1 MQQQNTPTLP
11 PTDDG
16 IALPA
21 GVCLGRYRLLGSL
34 GQGGFGI
41 TYLAETTDTAE
52 KVVIK
57 ENMPTT
63 FAYRKE
69 TTYTV
74 SPLSAATAE
83 GYNWAK
89 SRFIDEACLLA
100 SLDHPNIVKVT
111 EAFEAYNTAY
121 YVMPHVN
128 GRELGKAAPKHDAI
142 TEDWLAP
149 VLTTLLNALRYLHDK
164 NIFHRDIKPNNILL
178 KENGEL
184 ILIDFGAARQV
195 VAERSATLLQ
205 TPGYTPIEQIQHG
218 GNRGAWSDIYSLGAT
233 CYCLIT
239 GQCPPDSLTRMCD
252 PASYHPLT
260 DNRKLKGRFS
270 RAFLAGID
278 KALNMP
284 IADRWQTCTEWLQDL
299 QQKTTSAPTPAT
311 LKPIPLPKPT
321 KAPANSPQRDV
332 GGLIVNLLKNHFE
345 YDSTLNAEIHSLVH
359 ADSPT
364 PLREQA
370 EMGDKTAQ
378 LLMGVYYDW
387 GFVSD
392 WSNDRDISAHS
403 AGIGCTESESRRYAL
418 HYYEQ
423 AADQNYPPAQYA
435 LARYLAKHRWGGILV
450 LRQFRILGLLDKAES
465 KRIKTAPS
473 TAAGIRKMLWWLL
486 LPPMLVI
493 TLPVM
498 LLQLIWHLVYKL
510 FIFLLAGLILFPSIA
525 YNSSIQR
532 WIDRYHYNY
541 YNNSYSGSY
550 KCLHEDEVGVFY
562 LLLLPPILAIIC
574 SIVYNYMPKCRHW
587 LIGNG
592 FIYKHIVQ
600 GILIGSLCAGGF
612 IVFYDEVA
620 YENIAYG
627 YELIYTLNIIVL
639 TLTFMFIGWIER
651 RRANRKNRWS
661 ASQ

>member
-1 MQQQNTPTLP
+1 MQQQNTPTLS

-63 FAYRKE
+63 FAFRKE

-299 QQKTTSAPTPAT
+299 QQKTTSAPTPAI
-311 LKPIPLPKPT
+311 LKPIPLPQPT

-345 YDSTLNAEIHSLVH
+345 YDSTLNAEIHSLVNT
-359 ADSPT
+359 DSPT

-392 WSNDRDISAHS
+392 WGNDRDISAHS

-486 LPPMLVI
+486 PPPMLVI

-498 LLQLIWHLVYKL
+498 LLQLIWHVLSYRL
-510 FIFLLAGLILFPSIA
+510 FLLLIVGGGLIPGIA
-525 YNSSIQR
+525 DNHGIKFVY
-532 WIDRYHYNY
+532 DGY
-541 YNNSYSGSY
+541 YGSGCYYMTLKDDTTS
-550 KCLHEDEVGVFY
+550 VFY
-562 LLLLPPILAIIC
+562 LLLLPLTLTIYCLIA
-574 SIVYNYMPKCRHW
+574 YNIPKCRQW
-587 LIGNG
+587 MVGKG
-592 FIYKHIVQ
+592 YMYKHVIK
-600 GILIGSLCAGGF
+600 GIIIGGLSACGF
-612 IVFYDEVA
+612 IVFYNA
-620 YENIAYG
+620 NENDITYG

-651 RRANRKNRWS
+651 RRENRKIRWS

>member
-11 PTDDG
+11 STDDG

-41 TYLAETTDTAE
+41 TYLAETTDTDE

-63 FAYRKE
+63 FAFRKE

-270 RAFLAGID
+270 HAFLAGID

-364 PLREQA
+364 PLRELA

-498 LLQLIWHLVYKL
+498 LLQLIWHVLSYRL
-510 FIFLLAGLILFPSIA
+510 FLLLIVGGVLIPSIEDNNGIKVE
-525 YNSSIQR
+525 Y
-532 WIDRYHYNY
+532 DGY
-541 YNNSYSGSY
+541 YGSGY
-550 KCLHEDEVGVFY
+550 YYMTLKEDTTSVFY
-562 LLLLPPILAIIC
+562 LLLLPLTLTIYCLIAYNIPKYRQWMVGKGYMYKHVIKGII
-574 SIVYNYMPKCRHW
+574 
-587 LIGNG
+587 IGALSACG
-592 FIYKHIVQ
+592 FI
-600 GILIGSLCAGGF
+600 F
-612 IVFYDEVA
+612 FYN
-620 YENIAYG
+620 ENENDITYG

-651 RRANRKNRWS
+651 RRANRKI
-661 ASQ
+661 

>member
-1 MQQQNTPTLP
+1 MQQQNTPTLS

-89 SRFIDEACLLA
+89 RRFIDEACLLA

-195 VAERSATLLQ
+195 VAERSATILQ
-205 TPGYTPIEQIQHG
+205 TPGYTPMEQIQHG

-239 GQCPPDSLTRMCD
+239 GKCPPESLTRMCD

-260 DNRKLKGRFS
+260 DNRKLKDRFS

-299 QQKTTSAPTPAT
+299 QQKTTSAPMPAT
-311 LKPIPLPKPT
+311 LKTIPLPKT
-321 KAPANSPQRDV
+321 IKAPANSPQCDV

-345 YDSTLNAEIHSLVH
+345 YDSTLNAEIHSLVNT
-359 ADSPT
+359 DSPT
-364 PLREQA
+364 SLRELA

-473 TAAGIRKMLWWLL
+473 TAAGIRKMLWRLL

-498 LLQLIWHLVYKL
+498 LLQLIWHVLSYRL
-510 FIFLLAGLILFPSIA
+510 FILLIAGGVLIPCIA
-525 YNSSIQR
+525 DNNGITYRYYSHYDS
-532 WIDRYHYNY
+532 RYHY
-541 YNNSYSGSY
+541 STLSDSTTT
-550 KCLHEDEVGVFY
+550 EFY
-562 LLLLPPILAIIC
+562 LLLLPLTLTIFCLIA
-574 SIVYNYMPKCRHW
+574 YNIPKYRQW
-587 LIGNG
+587 MVGKGYL
-592 FIYKHIVQ
+592 YKHAIK
-600 GILIGSLCAGGF
+600 GIIIGGLSACGF
-612 IVFYDEVA
+612 IVY
-620 YENIAYG
+620 YIENEYIISYG
-627 YELIYTLNIIVL
+627 NELVFTLNIIVL

-661 ASQ
+661 VSQ